1 MSEPATKLE
10 RDIVF
15 RKLRSKPENKVRLQ
29 LAGHWWS
36 YAPCSCRTFHVR
48 PSASGCGRH
57 RPSGR
62 AALPRQSHACSI
74 LATCRL
80 RWSIGPISW
89 PMRPPWSQPS
99 SLTHARC
106 HGKSWLGCTMQVCF
120 DCPAKNP
127 TWASVPY
134 GVFICLACAGVHR
147 SLGVHLS
154 FVRCGSLAVAAELRR
169 SAFRTLLPLVCDQ
182 PVRFGLQFLSALL
195 SHAGPRRWTHGRRTS

>member
-29 LAGHWWS
+29 LAGRWWS
-36 YAPCSCRTFHVR
+36 LAARSHRTFVVR
-48 PSASGCGRH
+48 PSASGRAWH
-57 RPSGR
+57 RPSRR
-62 AALPRQSHACSI
+62 AAFLAQFHACV
-74 LATCRL
+74 LFATCPL
-80 RWSIGPISW
+80 RWRERPRNDT
-89 PMRPPWSQPS
+89 MRPPGPNCP
-99 SLTHARC
+99 SLTHCSIPRRQLHA
-106 HGKSWLGCTMQVCF
+106 CTMQVCF

-154 FVRCGSLAVAAELRR
+154 FVRCSSLAV
-169 SAFRTLLPLVCDQ
+169 SAVMR
-182 PVRFGLQFLSALL
+182 LSV
-195 SHAGPRRWTHGRRTS
+195 P